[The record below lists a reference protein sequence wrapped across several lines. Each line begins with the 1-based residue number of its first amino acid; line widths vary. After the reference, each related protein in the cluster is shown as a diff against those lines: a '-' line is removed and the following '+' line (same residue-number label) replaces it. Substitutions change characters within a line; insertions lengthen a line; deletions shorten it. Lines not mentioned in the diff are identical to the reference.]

1 MKIVIRTI
9 LAILGFIAFLIF
21 VGEPTVEMSIGYV
34 IKMKAASL
42 AVMLGAVKGYLLTL
56 TERERH
62 ELEDE

>member
-9 LAILGFIAFLIF
+9 LAILGFAAFLIF
-21 VGEPTVEMSIGYV
+21 VGEPTADMSIGYV
-34 IKMKAASL
+34 IKMKAAAL

-56 TERERH
+56 TERERR

>member
-9 LAILGFIAFLIF
+9 LAILGFTAFLIF

-34 IKMKAASL
+34 IKMKAAAL
-42 AVMLGAVKGYLLTL
+42 AVMLGAVKVYLLTL
-56 TERERH
+56 TERERR